1 MLKKLINVLIIICIA
16 ITLLNS
22 NSFGSKTLIA
32 SFGYHF
38 FVSILGITFC
48 IYAIFNSNHITFK
61 LTSKI
66 VCFWAFCF
74 NVLLSSILTNNF
86 QINSYYWLS
95 NLIFFTVLYFHFQ
108 SSNTY
113 RFHWFIM
120 AIAALESLIVLLQFI
135 KLFPVPSSYFLCT
148 GTWINPNV
156 IAMFLGVS
164 IFSSLTIIKNE
175 QSKVAKKIAETLLI
189 LICVA
194 IALLKCRTAY
204 IIVFIQLI
212 PFYFSTIKNQITSV
226 YKFNQNGIFILS
238 LGFILFLATVNVF
251 KQKTEST
258 NNRISIWQN
267 TIKLGLQKPLF
278 GFGSSSFEK
287 EYNIFSTTQNLK
299 INDHINMA
307 YNDFLEIFVELG
319 IIGLIL
325 WLSFL
330 TFILFKYLKAED
342 YSTNFWLVFAVVC
355 LQLTNFGFQALPAFV
370 LVLFYFATIQ
380 SEKQIIQNGEISLAG
395 NTIFKG
401 LFMIVFLFLS
411 AYLFVNNNKV
421 SWAFYVKSLKEKNLN
436 LVDYVSLKKTLN
448 NYPSYNKLLGQKY
461 YFIGNYNQSKIAFT
475 KALAYSSEPDLFIK
489 RAYIYEKLNLI
500 DSAINDYRVVIK
512 MQPHKLSHKFVL
524 LQLFQST
531 KDSINGSIIANEIL
545 NIPIKIK
552 TKKAFFIKEY
562 AKKYLKK

>member
-1 MLKKLINVLIIICIA
+1 
-16 ITLLNS
+16 
-22 NSFGSKTLIA
+22 
-32 SFGYHF
+32 
-38 FVSILGITFC
+38 
-48 IYAIFNSNHITFK
+48 
-61 LTSKI
+61 
-66 VCFWAFCF
+66 
-74 NVLLSSILTNNF
+74 
-86 QINSYYWLS
+86 
-95 NLIFFTVLYFHFQ
+95 
-108 SSNTY
+108 
-113 RFHWFIM
+113 M